1 MVSSPA
7 QQKEVRAIS
16 RIGDAACRAR
26 SPTPGIRTPA
36 KQYPRSMPETPATPV
51 DIKPRSRTV
60 TDGIEATTSRGMLRA
75 VGMGDADW
83 DKPQIGIAS
92 SWNEITPCNL
102 SLDRLAQAAKEGVHG
117 GGGYPLQFGTVSVS
131 DGISMGHEGMHFS
144 LVSREVIA
152 DSVEVVMQ
160 AERLDGSVLL
170 AGCDKSIPGML
181 MAAARLDLAS
191 VFLYAGSIAP
201 GWVKLSDGTE
211 KDITI
216 IDSFEAV
223 GAVKAGKMSAED
235 AKRIECAFAP
245 GEGACGGMYTANTMA
260 SVAEALGMSL
270 PGSASPAAA
279 DRRRDYY
286 AHRSGEAVVGM
297 LQRGHTARDILTL
310 KAFENAIAVVM
321 ALGGSTN
328 AVLHLLAIANEADV
342 PLTLDDFNRIGET
355 IPHIGDLK
363 PFGKYVMN
371 DVDRHGGIPVLMKA
385 LLDAGLMHG
394 DVLTVTGKT
403 MAENLADL
411 DPEALDGE
419 VLRTLDNPIHP
430 TGGLTILHGSLAPEG
445 AVVKTAG
452 FDATVFEG
460 PARVFERERAAMDAL
475 TNGEIK
481 AGDIVVIRY
490 EGPKG
495 GPGMREMLAIT
506 AAIKGAGLGKDVL
519 LLTDGRFS
527 GGTTGL
533 CIGHIAPEAV
543 DAGPI
548 AFVRDGD
555 LIRVDIAARSLDLLV
570 EPAELEARRN
580 GWAPLPPRYT
590 RGVLAKYT
598 KLVHSASVGAVTG

>member
-1 MVSSPA
+1 
-7 QQKEVRAIS
+7 
-16 RIGDAACRAR
+16 
-26 SPTPGIRTPA
+26 
-36 KQYPRSMPETPATPV
+36 MPESASKTP
-51 DIKPRSRTV
+51 DIKPRSRVV
-60 TDGIEATTSRGMLRA
+60 TDGVEATTSRGMLRA

-83 DKPQIGIAS
+83 HKPQIGIAS

-102 SLDRLAQAAKEGVHG
+102 SLERLAQASKEGVHA
-117 GGGYPLQFGTVSVS
+117 GGGYPLQFGTISVS
-131 DGISMGHEGMHFS
+131 DGISMGHVGMHFS

-152 DSVEVVMQ
+152 DSVEVVME

-170 AGCDKSIPGML
+170 AGCDKSLPGML
-181 MAAARLDLAS
+181 MAAARLNLAS
-191 VFLYAGSIAP
+191 VFLYAGSTAP

-211 KDITI
+211 KDVTI

-223 GAVKAGKMSAED
+223 GGVLAGTVSEED
-235 AKRIECAFAP
+235 RYAIECAIVP

-260 SVAEALGMSL
+260 SVAEALGMAL
-270 PGSASPAAA
+270 PGSTSPGAA
-279 DRRRDYY
+279 DRRRDYF
-286 AHRSGEAVVGM
+286 AHQSGEAVVNM
-297 LQRGHTARDILTL
+297 LRLGITTRDILT
-310 KAFENAIAVVM
+310 KDAFENAITVAM

-328 AVLHLLAIANEADV
+328 VILHLLAIAHEAEV
-342 PLTLDDFNRIGET
+342 PLTIDDFNRIGDNV
-355 IPHIGDLK
+355 PHLADMK

-371 DVDRHGGIPVLMKA
+371 DLDRQGGVPVLMKA
-385 LLDAGLMHG
+385 LLEAGLLHG
-394 DVLTVTGKT
+394 DALTVTGKT
-403 MAENLADL
+403 IAENLAEMTI
-411 DPEALDGE
+411 PALDGK
-419 VLRTLDNPIHP
+419 VLRTMDNPIHK
-430 TGGLTILHGSLAPEG
+430 TGGLTVLKGTLAPEG

-452 FDATVFEG
+452 FDAEVFEG

-475 TNGEIK
+475 TDGTIGK
-481 AGDIVVIRY
+481 GDIVVIRY

-495 GPGMREMLAIT
+495 GPGMREMLSIT

-570 EPAELEARRN
+570 DPAELAARRN

-590 RGVLAKYT
+590 RGVLAKYS
-598 KLVHSASVGAVTG
+598 KLVHSAAEGAVTG

>member
-1 MVSSPA
+1 MPDSS
-7 QQKEVRAIS
+7 
-16 RIGDAACRAR
+16 
-26 SPTPGIRTPA
+26 
-36 KQYPRSMPETPATPV
+36 ETI
-51 DIKPRSRTV
+51 DIKPRSRAV

-75 VGMGDADW
+75 VGMGDEDW

-102 SLDRLAQAAKEGVHG
+102 SLDRLAQGAKEGVHS
-117 GGGYPLQFGTVSVS
+117 GGGYPLQFGTISVS

-152 DSVEVVMQ
+152 DSVEAVIM
-160 AERLDGSVLL
+160 AERLDGTVLL
-170 AGCDKSIPGML
+170 AGCDKSIPGMM
-181 MAAARLDLAS
+181 MASARLGLSS
-191 VFLYAGSIAP
+191 VFLYAGSTMP

-211 KDITI
+211 KDVTI
-216 IDSFEAV
+216 IDSFEGV
-223 GAVKAGKMSAED
+223 GACRAGKMSEAD
-235 AKRIECAFAP
+235 LKRIECAIVP

-260 SVAEALGMSL
+260 SVGEALGLSL
-270 PGSASPAAA
+270 PGSAAPPSA

-286 AHRSGEAVVGM
+286 AHRSGEAVVNLLRQGI
-297 LQRGHTARDILTL
+297 TTKDILT
-310 KAFENAIAVVM
+310 KEAFENAIALVM

-328 AVLHLLAIANEADV
+328 AVLHLLAIAREAEVD
-342 PLTLDDFNRIGET
+342 LSLHDFNRIGDKT
-355 IPHIGDLK
+355 PHVADMK
-363 PFGKYVMN
+363 PFGQYVMN
-371 DVDRHGGIPVLMKA
+371 DVDRHGGIPVVMKA
-385 LLDAGLMHG
+385 MLDEGLLHG
-394 DVLTVTGKT
+394 DALTVTGKT
-403 MAENLADL
+403 LAENLREL
-411 DPEALDGE
+411 DPEPIDGK
-419 VLRTLDNPIHP
+419 VIHTFDNPIHAS
-430 TGGLTILHGSLAPEG
+430 GGITILHGSLAPEG

-452 FDATVFEG
+452 FDAAVFEG
-460 PARVFERERAAMDAL
+460 PARVFERERAAMDAVA
-475 TNGEIK
+475 NGEIEP
-481 AGDIVVIRY
+481 GSVIVIRY

-570 EPAELEARRN
+570 DEAELNARRD

-590 RGVLAKYT
+590 RGVLAKYS
-598 KLVHSASVGAVTG
+598 KLVRSAAEGATTG

>member
-1 MVSSPA
+1 
-7 QQKEVRAIS
+7 
-16 RIGDAACRAR
+16 
-26 SPTPGIRTPA
+26 
-36 KQYPRSMPETPATPV
+36 MPEI
-51 DIKPRSRTV
+51 DMKPRSRVV

-83 DKPQIGIAS
+83 EKPQIGIAS

-102 SLDRLAQAAKEGVHG
+102 SLDRLAQGAKEGVHS
-117 GGGYPLQFGTVSVS
+117 GGGYPLQFGTISVS

-170 AGCDKSIPGML
+170 AGCDKSLPGML

-223 GAVKAGKMSAED
+223 GGVKAGTMSEAD

-270 PGSASPAAA
+270 PGSASPASA
-279 DRRRDYY
+279 DRRRDYF
-286 AHRSGEAVVGM
+286 AHRSGEAVVNM
-297 LQRGHTARDILTL
+297 LRLGITTRDILT
-310 KAFENAIAVVM
+310 KPAFENAIAVAM

-328 AVLHLLAIANEADV
+328 VILHLLAIAYEAEVD
-342 PLTLDDFNRIGET
+342 LTIDDFNRIGDT
-355 IPHIGDLK
+355 IPHLADMK

-371 DVDRHGGIPVLMKA
+371 DMDRHGGLPVLMKA
-385 LLDAGLMHG
+385 LLDAGLLHG

-403 MAENLADL
+403 LAENLAEL
-411 DPEALDGE
+411 DIPELDGK

-430 TGGLTILHGSLAPEG
+430 TGGLTVLKGSLAPEG

-452 FDATVFEG
+452 FDAAVFEG
-460 PARVFERERAAMDAL
+460 PAKVFERERAAMDAL
-475 TNGEIK
+475 TEGLINH
-481 AGDIVVIRY
+481 GDVVVIRY

-555 LIRVDIAARSLDLLV
+555 LIRVDIAARSLELLV
-570 EPAELEARRN
+570 EADELAARRD

-590 RGVLAKYT
+590 RGVLAKYS
-598 KLVHSASVGAVTG
+598 KLVKSAATGAITG

>member
-1 MVSSPA
+1 MS
-7 QQKEVRAIS
+7 
-16 RIGDAACRAR
+16 
-26 SPTPGIRTPA
+26 
-36 KQYPRSMPETPATPV
+36 ET
-51 DIKPRSRTV
+51 DMKPRSRDV
-60 TDGIEATTSRGMLRA
+60 TDGIEKAAARGMLRA

-102 SLDRLAQAAKEGVHG
+102 SLDRLAQGAKEGVFS
-117 GGGYPLQFGTVSVS
+117 GGGYPLEFGTISVS

-152 DSVEVVMQ
+152 DSVETVMM

-170 AGCDKSIPGML
+170 AGCDKSLPGML
-181 MAAARLDLAS
+181 MAAARLDLAA

-211 KDITI
+211 REVTI
-216 IDSFEAV
+216 IDAFEAV
-223 GAVKAGKMSAED
+223 GACKAGTMSEED
-235 AKRIECAFAP
+235 LKRIECAIAP

-270 PGSASPAAA
+270 PGSASPPSA
-279 DRRRDYY
+279 DRRRDYF
-286 AHRSGEAVVGM
+286 AHRSGEAVVNM
-297 LQRGHTARDILTL
+297 LRHGITARDIMTRE
-310 KAFENAIAVVM
+310 AFENAITVVM

-328 AVLHLLAIANEADV
+328 AVLHLLAIAREADV
-342 PLTLDDFNRIGET
+342 ELTLDDFNRIGDRT
-355 IPHIGDLK
+355 PHLADMK
-363 PFGKYVMN
+363 PFGKFVMN
-371 DVDRHGGIPVLMKA
+371 DLDRHGGIPVVMKA

-394 DVLTVTGKT
+394 DALTVTGKT
-403 MAENLADL
+403 LAENLADINP
-411 DPEALDGE
+411 DPIDGT
-419 VLRTLDNPIHP
+419 VIRKLDNPIHAS
-430 TGGLTILHGSLAPEG
+430 GGITILHGSLAPEG

-452 FDATVFEG
+452 FDAEVFEG
-460 PARVFERERAAMDAL
+460 PARVFDGERGAMDAL
-475 TNGEIK
+475 TEGSIV
-481 AGDIVVIRY
+481 AGDVIVIRQ

-543 DAGPI
+543 DCGPI
-548 AFVRDGD
+548 ALVRDGD
-555 LIRVDIAARSLDLLV
+555 PIRVDIAARSLDLLV
-570 EPAELEARRN
+570 DPNELESRKQ
-580 GWAPLPPRYT
+580 GWQPLPPRYT

-598 KLVHSASVGAVTG
+598 KLVQSASQGAVTG

>member
-1 MVSSPA
+1 MSSHDPSTSA
-7 QQKEVRAIS
+7 PI
-16 RIGDAACRAR
+16 
-26 SPTPGIRTPA
+26 
-36 KQYPRSMPETPATPV
+36 
-51 DIKPRSRTV
+51 DIKPRSRVV

-102 SLDRLAQAAKEGVHG
+102 SLDRLAQGAKEGVHS
-117 GGGYPLQFGTVSVS
+117 GGGYPLQFGTISVS

-152 DSVEVVMQ
+152 DSVETVMM

-181 MAAARLDLAS
+181 MASARLDLSS

-211 KDITI
+211 KDVTI

-223 GAVKAGKMSAED
+223 GACRAGLMSEED
-235 AKRIECAFAP
+235 LKRIECAIAP

-260 SVAEALGMSL
+260 SVAEALGLSL
-270 PGSASPAAA
+270 PGSAAPPAA
-279 DRRRDYY
+279 DRRRDYF
-286 AHRSGEAVVGM
+286 AHRSGEAVVNLLRQGI
-297 LQRGHTARDILTL
+297 TTRDILTRE
-310 KAFENAIAVVM
+310 AFENAIALAM

-328 AVLHLLAIANEADV
+328 VVLHLLAIAREAEV
-342 PLTLDDFNRIGET
+342 ELSLHDFNRIGDKV
-355 IPHIGDLK
+355 PHVADMK

-371 DVDRHGGIPVLMKA
+371 DVDRHGGIPVIMKA
-385 LLDAGLMHG
+385 MLDEGLLHG
-394 DVLTVTGKT
+394 DALTVTGRT
-403 MAENLADL
+403 LAENLAEL
-411 DPEALDGE
+411 DPMPIDGE
-419 VLRTLDNPIHP
+419 VIHTFDNPIHA

-452 FDATVFEG
+452 FDAAVFEG
-460 PARVFERERAAMDAL
+460 TARVFERERAAMDAVA
-475 TNGEIK
+475 NGEIEK
-481 AGDIVVIRY
+481 NTVIVIRY

-570 EPAELEARRN
+570 DEAELASRRS
-580 GWAPLPPRYT
+580 GWEPLPPRYT
-590 RGVLAKYT
+590 RGVLAKYSR
-598 KLVHSASVGAVTG
+598 LVRSAAEGATTG